1 MHFTREPII
10 ETIITPKEGHK
21 LVIRNSKG
29 GGQEEFFVD
38 AIEVIAF
45 GQSSFYRSQEKP
57 KSFVVPISD
66 YEILEV
72 RETRM
77 ALKASS
83 VEKGIKIGGGREATL
98 KLPQEGAAPDEPK
111 RKERSRR
118 QRKRRTRADEPV
130 ATTEEEKV
138 EKVEREDRIPL
149 IPPPTTLISETIARY
164 KEPQIAPE
172 ETAKPEEK
180 PVAAEPQPAEPPVK
194 EPAPV
199 PVEEPAPVESES
211 EPPAS

>member
-77 ALKASS
+77 VLKASG

-98 KLPQEGAAPDEPK
+98 KTPQEEGALIEPK
-111 RKERSRR
+111 RKERRR
-118 QRKRRTRADEPV
+118 QRKRRVRDDEP
-130 ATTEEEKV
+130 APTAGEEKPV
-138 EKVEREDRIPL
+138 RAEREEKIPL

-164 KEPQIAPE
+164 KEPQIKPE
-172 ETAKPEEK
+172 ETPEPEK
-180 PVAAEPQPAEPPVK
+180 PSVPPEPVQKEAPAT
-194 EPAPV
+194 EPAAV
-199 PVEEPAPVESES
+199 PVEESTPVESES

>member
-77 ALKASS
+77 VLKAST

-98 KLPQEGAAPDEPK
+98 KVPQEEGPPVEPK
-111 RKERSRR
+111 RKEQRRR
-118 QRKRRTRADEPV
+118 QRKRRTRDDEP
-130 ATTEEEKV
+130 ATATEEGKV
-138 EKVEREDRIPL
+138 EKTVREEKIPM

-164 KEPQIAPE
+164 KEPQIAQKE
-172 ETAKPEEK
+172 S
-180 PVAAEPQPAEPPVK
+180 AEPKKQPVVVPEPVQK
-194 EPAPV
+194 EV
-199 PVEEPAPVESES
+199 PVEEPTPVKSEA
-211 EPPAS
+211 EPPNS

>member
-77 ALKASS
+77 VLKASS

-98 KLPQEGAAPDEPK
+98 KVPQEEGTPVEPK
-111 RKERSRR
+111 RKEQRRR
-118 QRKRRTRADEPV
+118 QRKRRIRADEP
-130 ATTEEEKV
+130 ATATGDEKV
-138 EKVEREDRIPL
+138 EKTVREEKIPM

-164 KEPQIAPE
+164 KEPQIAPKE
-172 ETAKPEEK
+172 SAEPKEQPVVVPELVQKEVPPVEK
-180 PVAAEPQPAEPPVK
+180 PTPVK
-194 EPAPV
+194 
-199 PVEEPAPVESES
+199 SES
-211 EPPAS
+211 EPPNS